1 MCFLRKFIE
10 KEIKKIMNKQLTP
23 FEVDVYLDSKIKD
36 IDSRVEQLET
46 NSGTNIDGVTFLEL
60 KSITTQPV
68 TSVQNDL
75 YWNSTDKKI
84 YKKGVSTWGSSD
96 VGNMGAIYKHGTK
109 YYRYK
114 NLGDL
119 GLDATVERELLE
131 IGEPVKYFNDL
142 NASGDIYL
150 ENLSVKTIDVAT
162 LTVANKIVA
171 NGGVD
176 FKTKKAENLAD
187 PTADQ
192 DGATKKYVDNLT
204 TPEIVLDNKSI
215 VFQPDYV
222 LSGYLSLSDFIGS
235 LHTYI
240 INFKDGGNDI
250 KILGTFIVDIDTE
263 ETFFTFSYYSV
274 AKSGI
279 VMYKVHIYNGVDG
292 MYISIDELT
301 ELAPTITVPVI
312 TIKRLIK

>member
-46 NSGTNIDGVTFLEL
+46 NSGTNIDGVTFIEL

-68 TSVQNDL
+68 TSELNNL

-84 YKKGVSTWGSSD
+84 YKKGVSVWGTTD
-96 VGNMGAIYKHGTK
+96 VGEMGAIYKHGTK

-114 NLGDL
+114 NLGNL

-142 NASGDIYL
+142 NASGDTYL
-150 ENLSVKTIDVAT
+150 ENLSVNTIDMAT

-192 DGATKKYVDNLT
+192 DGATKKYVDGLT
-204 TPEIVLDNKSI
+204 VPEQ
-215 VFQPDYV
+215 VFSDDFPMPCTAEVTTFPLVKFSGILFSYV
-222 LSGYLSLSDFIGS
+222 L
-235 LHTYI
+235 T
-240 INFKDGGNDI
+240 FKDGGNDVSVSGIFTMNNNEI
-250 KILGTFIVDIDTE
+250 K
-263 ETFFTFSYYSV
+263 FTFSYYSI
-274 AKSGI
+274 AKSAVVI
-279 VMYKVHIYNGVDG
+279 FESYFRIDSEDIKLYNT
-292 MYISIDELT
+292 ELT
-301 ELAPTITVPVI
+301 SLTPTITVPVI

>member
-1 MCFLRKFIE
+1 MCFLRKYIN
-10 KEIKKIMNKQLTP
+10 KEVKKIMAELIGQLTP
-23 FEVDVYLDSKIKD
+23 FEVDVYLDNKIKA
-36 IDSRVEQLET
+36 IDGRVEQLET
-46 NSGTNIDGVTFLEL
+46 DAGTNVNGVTFIEL

-68 TSVQNDL
+68 TSELNNL

-84 YKKGVSTWGSSD
+84 YKKGVSVWGTTD
-96 VGNMGAIYKHGTK
+96 VGEMGAIYKHGTK

-142 NASGDIYL
+142 NASGDTYL
-150 ENLSVKTIDVAT
+150 ENLSVNTID
-162 LTVANKIVA
+162 ANKIIA

-192 DGATKKYVDNLT
+192 DGATKKYVDGLT
-204 TPEIVLDNKSI
+204 VPEQ
-215 VFQPDYV
+215 VFSDDFPMPCNAEIITFPLVKFSGILFSYV
-222 LSGYLSLSDFIGS
+222 L
-235 LHTYI
+235 T
-240 INFKDGGNDI
+240 FKDGGNDVSVSGIFTMNNNEI
-250 KILGTFIVDIDTE
+250 K
-263 ETFFTFSYYSV
+263 FTFSYYSI
-274 AKSGI
+274 AKSAVVI
-279 VMYKVHIYNGVDG
+279 FESYFRIDSEDIKLYNT
-292 MYISIDELT
+292 ELT
-301 ELAPTITVPVI
+301 SLAPTITVPVI